1 MKMNVTATVSHA
13 LGHWP
18 RILPALGI
26 QVLKNRHQPCPVCGG
41 SDRFRFDDREGRGTW
56 YCNQCGAGDGLK
68 LVEKVFG
75 VSPSDAAT
83 KVAAVTGSLPPAD
96 PAVTA
101 AAAVA
106 ETEAARKNA
115 AALAQTLMAKT
126 RPGTGNAYLTRKGFP
141 GRECRM
147 LTGTH
152 RAGGVSWRAGD
163 LVVPL
168 YDDSGELVN
177 LQLISAD
184 GRKRTLK
191 GGQVRGTCHTLE
203 GQNQAGKRLW
213 IAEGYATAL
222 TVHHL
227 TGETVMVALSSVN
240 LLSLASLA
248 RQKHPACQIV
258 LAADRDLSGDGQKKA
273 AAAADACEGVVALP
287 PVFGDWNDA
296 FTQNGTFHPHSPSHW
311 MRTLCDV
318 DFTPPVDGETLETHA
333 PAFWRWLDRAAGGRA
348 EKRDVILAA
357 LFMVLANRYDW

>member
-75 VSPSDAAT
+75 VSPSDAAA

-96 PAVTA
+96 PAVT

-227 TGETVMVALSSVN
+227 TGETVMVALSSGRSIRPVR
-240 LLSLASLA
+240 LSLPQTVTSAVTA
-248 RQKHPACQIV
+248 RKKPPQPQMRVRALLPCRRSSV
-258 LAADRDLSGDGQKKA
+258 TGMMPSRSTAGRPPVRPFTMLSGHRLKA
-273 AAAADACEGVVALP
+273 R
-287 PVFGDWNDA
+287 
-296 FTQNGTFHPHSPSHW
+296 S
-311 MRTLCDV
+311 
-318 DFTPPVDGETLETHA
+318 TP
-333 PAFWRWLDRAAGGRA
+333 
-348 EKRDVILAA
+348 
-357 LFMVLANRYDW
+357 